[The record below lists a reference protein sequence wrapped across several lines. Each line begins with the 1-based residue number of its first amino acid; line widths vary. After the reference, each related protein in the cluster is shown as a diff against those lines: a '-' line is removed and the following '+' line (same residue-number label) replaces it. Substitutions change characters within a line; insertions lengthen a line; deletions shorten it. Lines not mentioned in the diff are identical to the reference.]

1 MLIQP
6 PESTTAALGTNAT
19 FSCRGIGRVLWQING
34 TQVQD
39 ASQVPVFANAQV
51 FVPLPRDN
59 FSELIVTATR
69 DTNATLMIM
78 CHVDPFKGVG
88 DPDRSDLVRLLVYGE
103 YDIDGRFSL
112 NQYIVCLYLV
122 SLARFSYPPLSRLEK
137 GG

>member
-1 MLIQP
+1 MITQP
-6 PESTTAALGTNAT
+6 PESTTVALGTNTT

-78 CHVDPFKGVG
+78 CHVDPFEGVG
-88 DPDRSDLVRLLVYGE
+88 DPDRSDIVQLLVYGE
-103 YDIDGRFSL
+103 YNVDGRLLL
-112 NQYIVCLYLV
+112 NQYCLH
-122 SLARFSYPPLSRLEK
+122 LSSENLLTANN
-137 GG
+137 G